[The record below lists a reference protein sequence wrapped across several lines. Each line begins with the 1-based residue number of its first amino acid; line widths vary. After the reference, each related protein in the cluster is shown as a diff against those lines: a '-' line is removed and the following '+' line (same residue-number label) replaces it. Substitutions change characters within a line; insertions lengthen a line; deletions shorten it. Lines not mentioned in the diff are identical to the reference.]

1 MKLSLCVRSS
11 MPRVGAVEPLPPND
25 ELVIDPALAR
35 VDASTRTTAPSS
47 GWLHI
52 RLPRPNA
59 PRSAS

>member
-11 MPRVGAVEPLPPND
+11 MPRVGMLESHPPSD
-25 ELVIDPALAR
+25 ELAIDPALVR
-35 VDASTRTTAPSS
+35 VDASTRTSVPST

-52 RLPRPNA
+52 RLPRANA